1 MNTYELTVLVRN
13 EADVNT
19 VKQLLE
25 SFEASVKKE
34 EKWGKRDLAYPI
46 GKDTSAFYFTYTLEI
61 DGTRIEDF
69 KQKMNFEEK
78 VMRYLMLKVS

>member
-25 SFEASVKKE
+25 SFEVSVKKE

-46 GKDTSAFYFTYTLEI
+46 GKDTSAFYFTYSLEM

-69 KQKMNFEEK
+69 KQKMNFEDK